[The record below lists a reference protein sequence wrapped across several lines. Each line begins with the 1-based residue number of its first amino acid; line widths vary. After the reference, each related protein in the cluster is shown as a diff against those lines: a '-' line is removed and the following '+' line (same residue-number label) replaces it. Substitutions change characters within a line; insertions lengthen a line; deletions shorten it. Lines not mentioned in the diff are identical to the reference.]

1 MSVKGVGKEK
11 LTHLWPIAGPPTR
24 EVLKGIGIPCL
35 EQFTEEGERL
45 TAGHGNLPAFTH
57 IPLCTL
63 GEVPGEEI
71 LKQGGVGESEAGNRR
86 VFTTEESGGSEIL
99 LETFNVGV

>member
-1 MSVKGVGKEK
+1 MTKVPPAVTIKG
-11 LTHLWPIAGPPTR
+11 AS
-24 EVLKGIGIPCL
+24 
-35 EQFTEEGERL
+35 GEL
-45 TAGHGNLPAFTH
+45 AVPAFTH

-99 LETFNVGV
+99 LETFNVGIQIASLEPSFAGHPLMKPVVQL